1 VGGLVHTFAV
11 AAIKGFCLNHLI
23 NVEINLF
30 TSTSIFNRFM
40 ARLPATMVAKTVSI
54 VVGGGQ

>member
-1 VGGLVHTFAV
+1 
-11 AAIKGFCLNHLI
+11 LNHLI